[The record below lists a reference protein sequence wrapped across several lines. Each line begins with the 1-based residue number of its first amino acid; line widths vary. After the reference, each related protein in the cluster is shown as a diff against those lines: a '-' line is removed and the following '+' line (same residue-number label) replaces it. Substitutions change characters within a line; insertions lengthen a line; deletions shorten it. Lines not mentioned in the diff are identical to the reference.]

1 MLRPRHAGG
10 DEGRRMSEDYDDEEA
25 DLAAVFTEE
34 KPARPPAPW
43 QTLRSKKPI
52 IRVTKGKIY
61 EAVDNACAVLA
72 NPGLGIYARGGTLV
86 RAVEHKSTGGT
97 LSIRKRSEGN
107 VSRADGSTVVE
118 TVSEAALM
126 EALTREAIFEKYS
139 GTVKDW
145 VSTDCP
151 ADVARMVLARR
162 GFGWNIPLLRAIIH
176 APCLRE
182 NGSVISEPGYDDK
195 TGLLFLSQRF
205 WPSIPENPSRNDAR
219 AALTVLNEPIAEMPF
234 VSDMDRAGAYALMMT
249 AVLRPMLNSAPMF
262 AVTAPAAGTGKS
274 LLVDVASI
282 LATGHPAAVIT
293 PTRDEV
299 ELEKRLGAAALA
311 GDSVITIDNV
321 SHPLASDQ
329 LCQLLTQPEIQVR
342 VLGKSEN
349 VKIPSTALICATGNN
364 LSIVGDLVRRTILI
378 RMDAKVE
385 RPDER
390 DGFRFNP
397 VDRALAR
404 RAELVVAALTIIRAY
419 RLAGTPDRAS
429 PMGSFED
436 WSDHI
441 RSALIWL
448 GAGDARGNV
457 DEMRAEDPEKAT
469 LAEIMRALPAIPFT
483 VKDVRARCM
492 VEPELREALA
502 LFIDR
507 TGAFNATRFAGY
519 LRRHRDRIVE
529 GRAIQ
534 KVGDSAGHGATWGI
548 EDR

>member
-1 MLRPRHAGG
+1 MTDA
-10 DEGRRMSEDYDDEEA
+10 DDVT
-25 DLAAVFTEE
+25 DLAAASEPISE
-34 KPARPPAPW
+34 SSSAPW
-43 QTLRSKKPI
+43 MRLRTNKPT
-52 IRVTKGKIY
+52 IRVIKGKIY
-61 EAVDNACAVLA
+61 EAVDAACAVLA
-72 NPGLGIYARGGTLV
+72 SPEIGIYARGGTLV
-86 RAVEHKSTGGT
+86 RAVAHKSAGGT

-107 VSRADGSTVVE
+107 VTRADGAIVVE
-118 TVSEAALM
+118 TIGETALM

-139 GTVKDW
+139 GTAKDW

-151 ADVARMVLARR
+151 PDVARMALARR
-162 GFGWNIPLLRAIIH
+162 GYGWNIPPLRAIIH

-182 NGSVISEPGYDDK
+182 DGSAISESGYDER
-195 TGLLFLSQRF
+195 TSLLFLSQRL
-205 WPSIPENPSRNDAR
+205 WPSVPENPSRTDAY
-219 AALTVLNEPIAEMPF
+219 AALTVLNEPISDMPF
-234 VSDMDRAGAYALMMT
+234 VGATDRAGACALLIT
-249 AVLRPMLNSAPMF
+249 AVLRPMLSSAPMF

-274 LLVDVASI
+274 LLVDVASV

-293 PTRDEV
+293 PTRDEI

-378 RMDAKVE
+378 RMDAGVE

-404 RAELVVAALTIIRAY
+404 RMELVVAALTIVRAY

-436 WSDHI
+436 WSDHV

-469 LAEIMRALPAIPFT
+469 LAEIMRALPSVPFT
-483 VKDVRARCM
+483 VKDVRARCISD
-492 VEPELREALA
+492 PELKEALA
-502 LFIDR
+502 PFIDR
-507 TGAFNATRFAGY
+507 AGAFNATRFAGY

-534 KVGDSAGHGATWGI
+534 KVGDSSGHGATWAI